1 MTTVEILII
10 KLSAIGDVTHTLP
23 ALEAL
28 HHRFPESNITW
39 LVEEKAQDI
48 IQEHPYLK
56 RVLVSKRKSWLNN
69 FKSPSLWYTT
79 VKDIKSFMRELR
91 SQNYDMVIDFQGL
104 LKSGML
110 VFLSRGKKKIGYDN
124 AREMSS
130 IFLNKKIPQY
140 PMDCHAV
147 DRNIN
152 LVKHLGVKP
161 EKVTFTMFIG
171 EEDKRRAEHHL
182 SDNKINKNKRLVAI
196 NSQAGWATKI
206 WSPLKLAKLSD
217 MIIKD
222 FDAQIIFTGG
232 KDDNPSVE
240 NILFSMDHRAVNLAG
255 KTTLKELAHILSI
268 SDLMIT
274 MDSGPMHI
282 ASAMG
287 TPTVPLFG
295 PTAPWRTGPYCNNS
309 IIIRNQIP
317 CSPCFKRKCDTMDC
331 MNKISIDDV
340 LGAVQKQFGRMRK
353 Q

>member
-1 MTTVEILII
+1 
-10 KLSAIGDVTHTLP
+10 
-23 ALEAL
+23 
-28 HHRFPESNITW
+28 
-39 LVEEKAQDI
+39 
-48 IQEHPYLK
+48 
-56 RVLVSKRKSWLNN
+56 
-69 FKSPSLWYTT
+69 
-79 VKDIKSFMRELR
+79 
-91 SQNYDMVIDFQGL
+91 MVIDFQGL

-295 PTAPWRTGPYCNNS
+295 PTAPWRTGPYCNNA